1 LVVAVDNEMTTIR
14 HALFTVVWLVGCCAI
29 GAPPS
34 PQQIIESKTDI
45 LGEAALQQPGGPSY
59 EFFEKV
65 LPPLR
70 YVDAP
75 YKHYPIVLGAPR
87 SLVKGKV
94 LSNGGIVNP
103 LARRYQWVGEAGIP
117 WHVTLGPRHLPFGD
131 DLTKLKGPHFADGY
145 LPIVQLEYVSD
156 DSTYR
161 EECFAATD
169 SQLSASGAIFVR
181 FIFPDQD
188 RGRIDLDM
196 ESGTE
201 LLRDGAK
208 QRVVIDDAKKVRV
221 AYDDNF
227 EWRAARSC
235 LMSKEKHAKVA
246 HLVVFTTPAE
256 PSVVAPNRAN
266 WYETERE
273 KCVKTWIDWLDAGTN
288 VRVPEPYVNNAW
300 RSLLVGTQMIYA
312 GDQLNYSAGNQY
324 ARKYAHESGETMRS
338 LLLWGHEKDAADSIA
353 PIFKYRRKNIEFHD
367 GAFKLEGLAA
377 YYFVTRDAELALKNA
392 PLWQQE
398 TNLILTSFGKDNE
411 LLPRE
416 KYCSDIDTPVISINA
431 NANCWRGLRDMA
443 LVLEDMGNTEYAAKL
458 MKAAGAMRKAIL
470 AAIDKAM
477 DRSVDPPFLP
487 IALGEET
494 VHDPITATRL
504 GSYWNLVIPQVLFS
518 GVFPA
523 KSQTASDIL
532 RYIQTRGGL
541 CMGMVRV
548 QSARG
553 AWVNEQNIDDLY
565 TTRYALALLERDEPD
580 RALVTFYGKLAQGM
594 TRDTFIDGESSG
606 IEPLDQFGRQMGLP
620 PNSTANAS
628 FLLLFRY
635 MLVQDY
641 DFDDDGRT
649 DTLRLC
655 FATPRRWLEDGK
667 EIVVER
673 APTRFGNV
681 SFRIKSD
688 LKHNRVTAEI
698 DLPPLP
704 RAKTLLRFRL
714 PANKRIASAKFP
726 SVDSET
732 LDLSG
737 QTGHCKVVANVLDRP

>member
-1 LVVAVDNEMTTIR
+1 MTIFCR
-14 HALFTVVWLVGCCAI
+14 ALFIVVSLGGFCAVC
-29 GAPPS
+29 AQS
-34 PQQIIESKTDI
+34 TPQQIIESKTDI
-45 LGEAALQQPGGPSY
+45 LGEASLQQPGGPSY

-75 YKHYPIVLGAPR
+75 YKHYPIVLAAPR

-94 LSNGGIVNP
+94 LSTGGIINP
-103 LARRYQWVGEAGIP
+103 LAHRYQWVGEAGIP
-117 WHVTLGPRHLPFGD
+117 WHVTLGSRHLPFGD
-131 DLTKLKGPHFADGY
+131 DLAKLKGPHFADGY
-145 LPIVQLEYVSD
+145 LPIVQLEYASHD
-156 DSTYR
+156 GTYR

-169 SQLSASGAIFVR
+169 PQLAAAGAIFVR
-181 FIFPDQD
+181 FEFPGVD
-188 RGRIDLDM
+188 RGRIDLEM

-201 LLRDGAK
+201 LLREGARQHLVLDGS
-208 QRVVIDDAKKVRV
+208 KKVRV

-235 LMSKEKHAKVA
+235 LMSKEKHAAVA
-246 HLVVFTTPAE
+246 HLVVFTNSAE
-256 PSVVAPNRAN
+256 PSVVAAN
-266 WYETERE
+266 KQQWFKTERE
-273 KCVKTWIDWLDAGTN
+273 KCVKTWNDLLAAGMN

-300 RSLLVGTQMIYA
+300 RSLLIGTYMIYA
-312 GDQLNYSAGNQY
+312 GEQLNYSAGNQY
-324 ARKYAHESGETMRS
+324 ARKYAHESGESMRS
-338 LLLWGHEKDAADSIA
+338 LLLWGHEKDAGVSMP
-353 PIFKYRRKNIEFHD
+353 PILKYRRGNIEFHD
-367 GAFKLEGLAA
+367 GAFKLEGLAH
-377 YYFVTRDAELALKNA
+377 YYFVTQDAELIRSTRD
-392 PLWQQE
+392 LWQRE
-398 TNLILTSFGKDNE
+398 VDLIVKSRDKTTG

-443 LVLEDMGNTEYAAKL
+443 LVLAEIGEAEEAAKL
-458 MKAAGAMRKAIL
+458 QKVAADYRKDIL
-470 AAIDKAM
+470 ATIEKAL

-494 VHDPITATRL
+494 AHAPITATRL
-504 GSYWNLVIPQVLFS
+504 GSYWNLVVPQVLFS

-523 KSQTASDIL
+523 TSQTASDIL

-553 AWVNEQNIDDLY
+553 GWVNEQNIDDLY
-565 TTRYALALLERDEPD
+565 TTRYVLALLERDEAD

-606 IEPLDQFGRQMGLP
+606 IEPFDQYGRQMGLP

-628 FLLLFRY
+628 FLLLLRY

-641 DFDDDGRT
+641 DLDDDGRA

-667 EIVVER
+667 KIVVER
-673 APTRFGNV
+673 APTQFGDV
-681 SFRIKSD
+681 SFHIKSD

-698 DLPPLP
+698 DLPPRVP
-704 RAKTLLRFRL
+704 AHTLLRLRM
-714 PANKRIASAKFP
+714 PQNKQIASANLP
-726 SVDSET
+726 IVAPDT
-732 LDLSG
+732 LDFSG
-737 QTGHCKVVANVLDRP
+737 KKGHSSVIVTIK

>member
-1 LVVAVDNEMTTIR
+1 MTIFR
-14 HALFTVVWLVGCCAI
+14 RALFIVVWLGGCSAACAQ
-29 GAPPS
+29 S
-34 PQQIIESKTDI
+34 TPQQIIESKTDI
-45 LGEAALQQPGGPSY
+45 LGEASLQQPGGPSY
-59 EFFEKV
+59 EFFEKA

-75 YKHYPIVLGAPR
+75 YKHYPIVLAAPR

-94 LSNGGIVNP
+94 LSTGGIINP

-117 WHVTLGPRHLPFGD
+117 WHVTLGSRHLLFGD
-131 DLTKLKGPHFADGY
+131 DLTKLNGPHFAEGY
-145 LPIVQLEYVSD
+145 LPIVQLEYASD
-156 DSTYR
+156 DGTYR

-169 SQLSASGAIFVR
+169 PQLAAAGAIFVR
-181 FIFPDQD
+181 FEFPAID
-188 RGRIDLDM
+188 RGRIDFEM

-201 LLRDGAK
+201 LLREGAR
-208 QRVVIDDAKKVRV
+208 QHLVLDESKKVRV

-235 LMSKEKHAKVA
+235 LMSKEKHAAVA
-246 HLVVFTTPAE
+246 HLVVFTAPAE
-256 PSVVAPNRAN
+256 PSVVTSNKQQ
-266 WYETERE
+266 WYKAERE
-273 KCVKTWIDWLDAGTN
+273 KCVKTWNDLLAAGMN

-300 RSLLVGTQMIYA
+300 RSLLVGTYMIYA
-312 GDQLNYSAGNQY
+312 GEQLNYSAGNQY
-324 ARKYAHESGETMRS
+324 ARKYAHESGEAMRS
-338 LLLWGHEKDAADSIA
+338 LLLWGHEKDAADSIP
-353 PIFKYRRKNIEFHD
+353 PILKYRRGNIEFHD
-367 GAFKLEGLAA
+367 GAYKLEGLAH
-377 YYFVTRDAELALKNA
+377 YYFVTHDAELVRNTRD
-392 PLWQQE
+392 LWQRE
-398 TNLILTSFGKDNE
+398 IDLIVKSRDKASG

-443 LVLEDMGNTEYAAKL
+443 LVLADIGEVEQAAKL
-458 MKAAGAMRKAIL
+458 EKVAADYRKDIL
-470 AAIDKAM
+470 ATIEKAL

-494 VHDPITATRL
+494 AHDPITATRL

-523 KSQTASDIL
+523 TSQTASDIL

-553 AWVNEQNIDDLY
+553 GWVNEQNIDDLY

-594 TRDTFIDGESSG
+594 TRDTFIDGESNG
-606 IEPLDQFGRQMGLP
+606 IEPFDQYGRQMGLP
-620 PNSTANAS
+620 PNSAANAS
-628 FLLLFRY
+628 FLLLLRY

-641 DFDDDGRT
+641 DLDDDGPA

-667 EIVVER
+667 EIVAER
-673 APTRFGNV
+673 APTQFGNV
-681 SFRIKSD
+681 SFHIKSD

-698 DLPPLP
+698 DLPP
-704 RAKTLLRFRL
+704 RAPAHTLLRLRL
-714 PANKRIASAKFP
+714 PEGEKISSANMPITAA
-726 SVDSET
+726 ET
-732 LDLSG
+732 FDLSG
-737 QTGHCKVVANVLDRP
+737 QHGHCSVVVKVK